1 MGGVQRTNRCL
12 ASFLASRKSD
22 TSKSSSRLDRRAFY
36 ARRPRVHDV
45 RQAMVVLP
53 CATRAERR
61 IYTSVTDL
69 CKKDGCFEVTRASF
83 SLRELA
89 NQWNW
94 SSERR
99 RRAAD
104 LDELLR
110 ATIEL
115 SRLSA
120 RKARERERDENARS
134 CCAIASLSCLSASWA
149 TYTDL
154 TFIVLAALAAATSPN
169 FQWLYIWYLWWLIIH
184 DWTG

>member
-1 MGGVQRTNRCL
+1 
-12 ASFLASRKSD
+12 
-22 TSKSSSRLDRRAFY
+22 
-36 ARRPRVHDV
+36 
-45 RQAMVVLP
+45 MVVLP
-53 CATRAERR
+53 RAIRAERR
-61 IYTSVTDL
+61 IYTSVTDP

-120 RKARERERDENARS
+120 RERREKERGTRTRREREELMRDCVAIVFIGNVYWPHFYCAGCTRS
-134 CCAIASLSCLSASWA
+134 CNVARIFSM
-149 TYTDL
+149 
-154 TFIVLAALAAATSPN
+154 II
-169 FQWLYIWYLWWLIIH
+169 YIWYHVVTHYSRLGPDRGEKSQISTSEVSAQQGIVAYL
-184 DWTG
+184 